1 MSIEPRPSC
10 KQPPVLLKD
19 MGSKKASIACR
30 QVFLRRH
37 PDETECVEK
46 PALMEFPDTQAQLIK
61 RWNQWVRS
69 KKNA

>member
-1 MSIEPRPSC
+1 MTIEPCPSC
-10 KQPPVLLKD
+10 EQPPVLLKD
-19 MGSKKASIACR
+19 TGSKKASIACR

-37 PDETECVEK
+37 PGEAECDEK

-69 KKNA
+69 KKNS